1 MGFETILYQEASGVA
16 TITLN
21 RPDRLNAITAAMLA
35 ELKEAIARAAASK
48 DARCLLL
55 TGAGRA
61 FCAGQ
66 DLSDR
71 TVSGDAK
78 NSAPPDLSKSLSEGY
93 NPFILSL
100 IELPMPTICAV
111 NGVAAGAGAN
121 IALACDIVLAARS
134 AKFLQAFAKIGLIP
148 DSGGSY
154 FLPRLLGL
162 PRARA
167 LALLAEP
174 IGAEQAEEWGMIWK
188 AVDDDTLMLE
198 ATTMAGKLAKGPTLG
213 LALTKK
219 AMLASYDN
227 SLTEHLALEAD
238 YQGQAGRS
246 EDYAEGIASFMEKRD
261 PVFKGK

>member
-1 MGFETILYQEASGVA
+1 MSFETILYEEAEGVA
-16 TITLN
+16 TVTLN
-21 RPDRLNAITAAMLA
+21 RPDKLNAVTAVMLA
-35 ELKEAIARAAASK
+35 ELKEAIADAAANS
-48 DARCLLL
+48 DIRCLLL

-71 TVSGDAK
+71 TISAGSG
-78 NSAPPDLSKSLSEGY
+78 SERPDLSRSLSEGY

-100 IELPMPTICAV
+100 IELEMPTICAV

-121 IALACDIVLAARS
+121 MALACDIVLAARS

-154 FLPRLLGL
+154 FLPRMLGL

-167 LALLAEP
+167 LAMLAEP
-174 IGAEQAEEWGMIWK
+174 ISAAQAEEWGLIWK
-188 AVDDDTLMLE
+188 AVDDDTILLE
-198 ATTMAGKLAKGPTLG
+198 ATTMARKLARAPTLG
-213 LALTKK
+213 LVLTKK

-227 SLTEHLALEAD
+227 SLAEQLALEAE
-238 YQGQAGRS
+238 YQGQAGLS
-246 EDYAEGIASFMEKRD
+246 HDYAEGISAFMEKRD

>member
-1 MGFETILYQEASGVA
+1 MSFETILYEEAEGVA
-16 TITLN
+16 TVTLN
-21 RPDRLNAITAAMLA
+21 RPDRLNAVTAVMLA
-35 ELKEAIARAAASK
+35 ELKEAIADAAVNS
-48 DARCLLL
+48 DIRCLLL

-71 TVSGDAK
+71 TI
-78 NSAPPDLSKSLSEGY
+78 SAGAGSERPDLSRSLSEGY

-100 IELPMPTICAV
+100 IELEMPTICAV

-121 IALACDIVLAARS
+121 MALACDIVLAARS

-154 FLPRLLGL
+154 FLPRMLGL

-167 LALLAEP
+167 LAMLAEP
-174 IGAEQAEEWGMIWK
+174 ISAAQAEEWGLIWK
-188 AVDDDTLMLE
+188 AVDDDTILLE
-198 ATTMAGKLAKGPTLG
+198 ATTMARKLARAPTLG
-213 LALTKK
+213 LVLTKK

-227 SLTEHLALEAD
+227 SLAEQLALEAE
-238 YQGQAGRS
+238 YQGQAGLS
-246 EDYAEGIASFMEKRD
+246 DDYAEGISAFMEKRD

>member
-1 MGFETILYQEASGVA
+1 MGFETILYEEASGVA

-21 RPDRLNAITAAMLA
+21 RPDRLNAITATMLA

-71 TVSGDAK
+71 TVSAGPEAER
-78 NSAPPDLSKSLSEGY
+78 PDLSKSLSEGY

-174 IGAEQAEEWGMIWK
+174 VGAEQAEEWGMIWK

-227 SLTEHLALEAD
+227 SLSEHLALEAD

-246 EDYAEGIASFMEKRD
+246 DDYAEGVSSFMEKRD

>member
-1 MGFETILYQEASGVA
+1 MGFETILYEEAEGVA

-21 RPDRLNAITAAMLA
+21 RPDRLNAVTAKMLA
-35 ELKEAIARAAASK
+35 ELKEALTRASTAG
-48 DARCLLL
+48 DIRCLLL
-55 TGAGRA
+55 TGSGRA

-71 TVSGDAK
+71 TISAGSGDTR
-78 NSAPPDLSKSLSEGY
+78 PDLSKSLSEGY

-100 IELPMPTICAV
+100 VQMEMPTICAV

-121 IALACDIVLAARS
+121 MALACDIVLASRS

-154 FLPRLLGL
+154 FLPRMLGL

-167 LALLAEP
+167 LAMLAEP
-174 IGAEQAEEWGMIWK
+174 ISAAQAEEWGLIWK
-188 AVDDDTLMLE
+188 AVDDDTILLE
-198 ATTMAGKLAKGPTLG
+198 ATTMARKLARAPTLG

-227 SLTEHLALEAD
+227 SLAEHLALEAE

-246 EDYAEGIASFMEKRD
+246 DDYAEGISAFMEKRD

>member
-1 MGFETILYQEASGVA
+1 MEFETITYEEAEGVA
-16 TITLN
+16 TVTLN
-21 RPDRLNAITAAMLA
+21 RPDRLNAVTAGMLA
-35 ELKEAIARAAASK
+35 ELKEALARAAAS
-48 DARCLLL
+48 DDIRCLLL

-71 TVSGDAK
+71 TVSGGAER
-78 NSAPPDLSKSLSEGY
+78 PDLSKSLSEGY

-100 IELPMPTICAV
+100 VEMEMPTVCAV

-121 IALACDIVLAARS
+121 MALACDIVLAARS

-162 PRARA
+162 PRAKA
-167 LALLAEP
+167 LAMLAEP
-174 IGAEQAEEWGMIWK
+174 ISAAEAEEWGLIWK
-188 AVDDDTLMLE
+188 QVDDDTIMLE
-198 ATTMAGKLAKGPTLG
+198 ATIMARRLAKAPTLG
-213 LALTKK
+213 LTLTKK
-219 AMLASYDN
+219 AMLASYNHD
-227 SLTEHLALEAD
+227 LAEHLALEAE
-238 YQGQAGRS
+238 YQGRGGRS
-246 EDYAEGIASFMEKRD
+246 DDYAEGVAAFMEKRD